1 MSQDAV
7 LQGLIESLTDY
18 AVRRPSRATTALEF
32 IESANAGPASLER
45 SRTTGHFTASAF
57 VVSADGLRTLLT
69 HHARLGCWLQPGGH
83 LEGGEAPATAAL
95 REATEE
101 TGLTNLVIE
110 TPIFD
115 LDRHWIPARLAEP
128 GHWHYDVR
136 FVVRAMG
143 GDSFT
148 VSSESF
154 ALAWRNIEEL
164 ALASDVDQSLSRMAQ
179 QWLELS
185 QSRCNA
191 APGLTNG

>member
-7 LQGLIESLTDY
+7 LQGLIEALTDY
-18 AVRRPSRATTALEF
+18 AVRQPSRATTALQFVEF
-32 IESANAGPASLER
+32 ARAGPSCLER

-57 VVSADGLRTLLT
+57 VVSVDGLRTLLT
-69 HHARLGCWLQPGGH
+69 HHARLGRWLQPGGH

-101 TGLTNLVIE
+101 SGLTNLVIE

-143 GDSFT
+143 DDSFT
-148 VSSESF
+148 VSSESL

-164 ALASDVDQSLSRMAQ
+164 AVAFDVDDSLVRMAR
-179 QWLELS
+179 QWLELWR
-185 QSRCNA
+185 SRCDA
-191 APGLTNG
+191 ARGITIG